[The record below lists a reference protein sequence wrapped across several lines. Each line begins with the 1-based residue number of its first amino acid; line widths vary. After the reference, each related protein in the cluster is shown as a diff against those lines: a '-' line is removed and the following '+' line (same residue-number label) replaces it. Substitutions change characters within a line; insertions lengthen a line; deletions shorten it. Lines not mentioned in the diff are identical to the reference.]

1 MESTSLFYVPIFHL
15 NNIASTYV
23 DVLKKTST
31 KNDNNEA
38 KLDSSGR
45 GQDFQEKKKVLGLDF
60 FIGEGKKRKREEEKK
75 EKNEE
80 NKVK

>member
-1 MESTSLFYVPIFHL
+1 MFPFFT
-15 NNIASTYV
+15 STYV
-23 DVLKKTST
+23 DLLNKTTT

-45 GQDFQEKKKVLGLDF
+45 GQDFWKKKKVLGLDF
-60 FIGEGKKRKREEEKK
+60 FIGGEKKRKREEKK
-75 EKNEE
+75 EKDEE

>member
-1 MESTSLFYVPIFHL
+1 MLFYVPIFHF

-23 DVLKKTST
+23 DLLNKTTT

-45 GQDFQEKKKVLGLDF
+45 GQDFRKKKKSFGVGLLYWR
-60 FIGEGKKRKREEEKK
+60 GKKEEKRR
-75 EKNEE
+75 EKR
-80 NKVK
+80 KG

>member
-1 MESTSLFYVPIFHL
+1 MLFYVPIFHF

-23 DVLKKTST
+23 DLLNKTTT

-45 GQDFQEKKKVLGLDF
+45 GQDFRKKKKKFWGWTSLL
-60 FIGEGKKRKREEEKK
+60 EGKKRGK
-75 EKNEE
+75 EKR
-80 NKVK
+80 KKKRMRKTR

>member
-1 MESTSLFYVPIFHL
+1 MESTLLFYVPIFHF

-23 DVLKKTST
+23 DLLNKTTT

-45 GQDFQEKKKVLGLDF
+45 GHDFWKKKKFWGWTSLL
-60 FIGEGKKRKREEEKK
+60 EGKKRGKEKRKK
-75 EKNEE
+75 EKDEE

>member
-1 MESTSLFYVPIFHL
+1 MESTLLFYVPIFHF

-23 DVLKKTST
+23 DLLNKTTT

-45 GQDFQEKKKVLGLDF
+45 GQDFRKKKKKFWGWTSLL
-60 FIGEGKKRKREEEKK
+60 EGKKEEKRR
-75 EKNEE
+75 EKR
-80 NKVK
+80 KG

>member
-1 MESTSLFYVPIFHL
+1 MESTLLFYVPIFHF

-23 DVLKKTST
+23 DLLNKTTT

-45 GQDFQEKKKVLGLDF
+45 GQDFWKKKKVLGLDF
-60 FIGEGKKRKREEEKK
+60 FIGGEKRGKEKRKK
-75 EKNEE
+75 EKDKE